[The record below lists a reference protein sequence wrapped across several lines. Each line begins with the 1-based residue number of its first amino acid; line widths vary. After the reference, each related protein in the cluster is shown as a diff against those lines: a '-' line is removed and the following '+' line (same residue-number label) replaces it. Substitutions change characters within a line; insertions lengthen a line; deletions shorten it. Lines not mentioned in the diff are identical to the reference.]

1 MWYIRE
7 WGLTKGIWVTEGLPN
22 NHRWSVLQNITSV
35 ISCQASITF
44 SVNAIIIRIV
54 YMLLNDHTPCT
65 ISVGETMIG
74 ANRTKSKYEGCR
86 LDDEEE
92 WPHFKNGITF
102 YSLRLWFHLSKRHST
117 IENLM
122 LCLFCLYPKAVR
134 ATIRETPTSTT
145 R

>member
-1 MWYIRE
+1 MD
-7 WGLTKGIWVTEGLPN
+7 L
-22 NHRWSVLQNITSV
+22 
-35 ISCQASITF
+35 
-44 SVNAIIIRIV
+44 
-54 YMLLNDHTPCT
+54 LLNEHTPCT

-74 ANRTKSKYEGCR
+74 ANRTKSKYEGCS

-102 YSLRLWFHLSKRHST
+102 YSLILGFRLSKRLYYRKSDA
-117 IENLM
+117 
-122 LCLFCLYPKAVR
+122 CLFCLYPKAVR